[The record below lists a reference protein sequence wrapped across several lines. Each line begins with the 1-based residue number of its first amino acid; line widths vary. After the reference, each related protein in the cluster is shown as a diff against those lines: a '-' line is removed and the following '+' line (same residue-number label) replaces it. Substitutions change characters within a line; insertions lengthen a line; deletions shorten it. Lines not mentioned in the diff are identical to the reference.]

1 MLSTPWRA
9 RVSGWAPRAHGAGR
23 EAYQT
28 GRGCTLALPE
38 AVEGVAVVCC
48 CSSVAAVDAWTVAT
62 WSAVVA
68 AALRLM
74 CWRGVGTDQEQGK
87 GREEGKKE

>member
-1 MLSTPWRA
+1 M
-9 RVSGWAPRAHGAGR
+9 SGWEQRVRSAGR

-28 GRGCTLALPE
+28 GRGALARPE
-38 AVEGVAVVCC
+38 AVDGVAVVCC
-48 CSSVAAVDAWTVAT
+48 CSSVAAVDAWTVAK

-74 CWRGVGTDQEQGK
+74 CWRGVGTDQEQEKERRK
-87 GREEGKKE
+87 GNKKRFGR